1 MEGQI
6 GEQPLAELIREISAK
21 SLGGRLRLEN
31 NRVQVVAYFENGE
44 FLYAASNVR
53 TLRLREYLL
62 KSNLVT
68 DQALKQFNDR
78 VSDSNVIKVL
88 CAQKLLAPGAAE
100 QIQAKLVSD
109 VLHLALLWT
118 EGTWQFD
125 SRSRL
130 NDPSNLKIDVR
141 SLLLDTGRRLPAKF
155 AASRFRNPG
164 EVITPLAD
172 PMVHDSLL
180 PAEGFLLSRLDRPMI
195 LRDLT
200 SISGASEE
208 ETLHIVYSLAL
219 GGLLKREN
227 WKSAFR
233 NPKPTRAPEP
243 EKEPETPRHDQSEV
257 DLKEIES
264 FLARVKNAETFYHVM
279 DVNWDVSAE
288 HLKTVYYQLARR
300 YHPDRFRRSYPALV
314 SRLESAFARITQ
326 AYDTL
331 RDDGLRATYNSKL
344 AARRKAAQL
353 TDSAPK
359 TAQAPHESVGE
370 AEPAVSKAERA
381 AEQFKEA
388 IAALELG
395 ERKMALGLLASAARA
410 VPNEPRY
417 RANYGRLLADDE
429 RTRRAAEA
437 ELTAA
442 IKLDPGNVDY
452 RVMLAELYRD
462 LGLKLRAKGEA
473 ERAVAANPNHQRA
486 RELLRELK

>member
-1 MEGQI
+1 
-6 GEQPLAELIREISAK
+6 
-21 SLGGRLRLEN
+21 
-31 NRVQVVAYFENGE
+31 
-44 FLYAASNVR
+44 
-53 TLRLREYLL
+53 
-62 KSNLVT
+62 
-68 DQALKQFNDR
+68 
-78 VSDSNVIKVL
+78 
-88 CAQKLLAPGAAE
+88 
-100 QIQAKLVSD
+100 
-109 VLHLALLWT
+109 
-118 EGTWQFD
+118 
-125 SRSRL
+125 
-130 NDPSNLKIDVR
+130 
-141 SLLLDTGRRLPAKF
+141 
-155 AASRFRNPG
+155 
-164 EVITPLAD
+164 
-172 PMVHDSLL
+172 
-180 PAEGFLLSRLDRPMI
+180 
-195 LRDLT
+195 
-200 SISGASEE
+200 
-208 ETLHIVYSLAL
+208 
-219 GGLLKREN
+219 
-227 WKSAFR
+227 
-233 NPKPTRAPEP
+233 
-243 EKEPETPRHDQSEV
+243 
-257 DLKEIES
+257 
-264 FLARVKNAETFYHVM
+264 
-279 DVNWDVSAE
+279 
-288 HLKTVYYQLARR
+288 
-300 YHPDRFRRSYPALV
+300 
-314 SRLESAFARITQ
+314 LESAFARITQ